1 MSNPFKSFKKKEWA
15 LWIVSLVLVIMSN
28 LLSGNVDVL
37 TLSAAC
43 VGVTSLVF
51 AAIGNVWAPILMIAF
66 SIFYGIISW
75 KFRYWGEVIT
85 YLGMTMPMAIW
96 STITWIKNPA
106 KNGKEVAIQKLTK
119 KAFSVG
125 CPLHRDC
132 YGGVLCNFGKT
143 QHAKYCIQHHINHNK
158 FYCGGTDY
166 ASLVI
171 LRRRLCGK

>member
-43 VGVTSLVF
+43 VSVTSLVF

-119 KAFSVG
+119 KHFLLVAVSTVIVTAVFYMILAKLNTPNMYSA
-125 CPLHRDC
+125 P
-132 YGGVLCNFGKT
+132 YQSQQVL
-143 QHAKYCIQHHINHNK
+143 
-158 FYCGGTDY
+158 
-166 ASLVI
+166 
-171 LRRRLCGK
+171 LRRH